1 MKSAKPYRST
11 LTAGSSL
18 TGDPLAAAIGLLRP
32 LAVNETSLHA
42 AGSWAVGFG
51 TTHHVELGVVARGEC
66 WITLEEHDPL
76 LLSEGDF
83 FLLGNPPP
91 YVLASALTEKPLDA
105 EILWGGPTRG
115 AAHIGPAD
123 QEDTYLCGGHFSFDD
138 ANAGL
143 LLDLLP
149 PLVYV
154 RADDP
159 RGQLLT
165 HLSALLVAEVE
176 STDPG
181 SSLILDHLAQTL
193 FIHMLRA
200 HADNLHQPAGWMAA
214 LNKDGIGTALRTL
227 HADISHR
234 WTLQELAEVS
244 HMSRSA
250 FAATF
255 KARVGSAPL
264 EYLIQWRMSVAR
276 DALRRQSMTITELA
290 TAIGYESES
299 AFSTAFRRV
308 VGISPAAFR
317 KEQTTAA
324 AA

>member
-1 MKSAKPYRST
+1 
-11 LTAGSSL
+11 
-18 TGDPLAAAIGLLRP
+18 
-32 LAVNETSLHA
+32 
-42 AGSWAVGFG
+42 
-51 TTHHVELGVVARGEC
+51 VELGVVARGEC
-66 WITLEEHDPL
+66 WITLQGHDPVL
-76 LLSEGDF
+76 LREGDF
-83 FLLGNPPP
+83 YLLCNPPP
-91 YVLASALTEKPLDA
+91 YVLASALTEEPVDA
-105 EILWGGPTRG
+105 HTLWGGPTRG
-115 AAHIGPAD
+115 AAYIGPAD
-123 QEDTYLCGGHFSFDD
+123 QEDTYLCGGYFSFDD
-138 ANAGL
+138 ANARL
-143 LLDLLP
+143 LLHLLP

-176 STDPG
+176 STELG
-181 SSLILDHLAQTL
+181 SALILDHLAQTL

-200 HADNLHQPAGWMAA
+200 HADHLHQPAGWMAA
-214 LNKDGIGTALRTL
+214 LSSDGIGTALRAL
-227 HADISHR
+227 HADIAHR
-234 WTLQELAEVS
+234 WTLHELAEVS

-264 EYLIQWRMSVAR
+264 EYLIQWRMSIAR

-290 TAIGYESES
+290 AAIGYESES

-317 KEQTTAA
+317 KEQTTTATG
-324 AA
+324 

>member
-1 MKSAKPYRST
+1 MTSAKPYGST
-11 LTAGSSL
+11 SPTVGSLS
-18 TGDPLAAAIGLLRP
+18 GDPLAATIGLLRP
-32 LAVNETSLHA
+32 LAATATSLHA
-42 AGSWAVGFG
+42 AGPWAVGFG
-51 TTHHVELGVVARGEC
+51 TTHHAELGVVARGEC
-66 WITLEEHDPL
+66 WITLEEHKPL
-76 LLSEGDF
+76 LLHEGDF
-83 FLLGNPPP
+83 YLLCNPPP
-91 YVLASALTEKPLDA
+91 YVLASALTEEPSEA
-105 EILWGGPTRG
+105 RMLWGGPARG

-123 QEDTYLCGGHFSFDD
+123 QEDTYLCGGYFSFDD
-138 ANAGL
+138 ANARL

-149 PLVYV
+149 PLVHV

-176 STDPG
+176 G
-181 SSLILDHLAQTL
+181 SELGTALILDHLAQTL

-200 HADNLHQPAGWMAA
+200 HADDLHQPAGWMAA
-214 LNKDGIGTALRTL
+214 LSSDGIGTALRAL
-227 HADISHR
+227 HADIAHR
-234 WTLQELAEVS
+234 WTLRELSEAS

-250 FAATF
+250 FAAAF

-276 DALRRQSMTITELA
+276 DALRRRSMTITELA
-290 TAIGYESES
+290 AAIGYESES

-308 VGISPAAFR
+308 VGVSPAAFR

-324 AA
+324 AG